1 MMIDSA
7 ERDIPGQAKSVLTY
21 ATRLLLFS
29 MISVGTVAVLA
40 AGVVLTFI
48 FAILFIAV
56 GAFLAL

>member
-1 MMIDSA
+1 MMMNRM
-7 ERDIPGQAKSVLTY
+7 ERDIPGQVKKALTY

-29 MISVGTVAVLA
+29 MISVGAVAVLA
-40 AGVVLTFI
+40 AGVVLTFV